1 MLNVL
6 LKDSS
11 AASSVDEVIS
21 EATALKDEF
30 DEELQVMIIFLCFC
44 FLFIFIP
51 NILMVLQFTYFD
63 CCLFAERH

>member
-11 AASSVDEVIS
+11 AASSVDEVMS

-30 DEELQVMIIFLCFC
+30 DEELQVMIIFLCF
-44 FLFIFIP
+44 LFFI
-51 NILMVLQFTYFD
+51 YFYTKHFD
-63 CCLFAERH
+63 GLTVYLV